1 MKKQRAKKHE
11 MIIVGRPNS
20 VKVVN
25 GDINS
30 ALKLWKRELKESGKL
45 ELLKEKKE
53 YVKPSVLKRKKR
65 TDAEYS
71 QYLETKRNKENN
83 G

>member
-1 MKKQRAKKHE
+1 MKKQRTRKEE
-11 MIIVGRPNS
+11 MIVVGKPNA

-30 ALKLWKRELKESGKL
+30 ALKMWKTYVKDSGKVDI
-45 ELLKEKKE
+45 LKSKKE
-53 YVKPSVLKRKKR
+53 YVKPSVVNRKKQ

-71 QYLETKRNKENN
+71 QWLEKKRYDREH
-83 G
+83 

>member
-1 MKKQRAKKHE
+1 MKKQRARKHE
-11 MIIVGRPNS
+11 MIIVGKPNS
-20 VKVVN
+20 VRVVN

-53 YVKPSVLKRKKR
+53 YVKPSVLKRKQR

>member
-1 MKKQRAKKHE
+1 MKKQRTRREE
-11 MIIVGRPNS
+11 MIVVGKPNG

-30 ALKLWKRELKESGKL
+30 ALKLWKKYVKDSGKVDI
-45 ELLKEKKE
+45 LKAKKE
-53 YVKPSVLKRKKR
+53 YVKPSVVNRKKQ

-71 QYLETKRNKENN
+71 QWLETRRYARDN
-83 G
+83 

>member
-1 MKKQRAKKHE
+1 MKQKRARKSE
-11 MIIVGRPNS
+11 MIIVGKPTS
-20 VKVVN
+20 VRVVN

-30 ALKLWKRELKESGKL
+30 AIKLWKRELKESGKL

-53 YVKPSVLKRKKR
+53 YVKPSVLKRKQKI
-65 TDAEYS
+65 DAEYS
-71 QYLETKRNKENN
+71 QYLQTKRNKENN